1 MFLITIT
8 LNCLF
13 SCFCSDHTNKLTFCL
28 NLDPVIFSSLSIILW
43 SNLSTL
49 YLLGC
54 KRVWNRSWYLSCELS
69 STCLKSRHKLD
80 QNKLLFFFSYLAFLE
95 QSVDN
100 LQSPASKGYTTSN
113 DYQPRQSFVPHWERQ
128 WNSLLQKNSK
138 WPSKSTQQ
146 SSSQTPSL
154 FAGVGQWSASRVQ
167 KII

>member
-13 SCFCSDHTNKLTFCL
+13 SCFCSDHTSKLTFCL

-80 QNKLLFFFSYLAFLE
+80 QSKLLFFFSYLAFLE

-113 DYQPRQSFVPHWERQ
+113 DYQPRQSFVPHLERQ
-128 WNSLLQKNSK
+128 WISLATQNTAIKFK
-138 WPSKSTQQ
+138 MAVEKS
-146 SSSQTPSL
+146 P
-154 FAGVGQWSASRVQ
+154 
-167 KII
+167 